1 MSLRGCIWRFLLPWG
16 CVRNETVIDILAL
29 LALAL
34 IGAGVYLWLGL
45 PATLMFVGGA
55 LLALVAVL
63 SLAPKRGKA

>member
-1 MSLRGCIWRFLLPWG
+1 M
-16 CVRNETVIDILAL
+16 RNETVIDVLAL

-55 LLALVAVL
+55 LLALVAIL
-63 SLAPKRGKA
+63 SLAPGKRGKA